1 VLGVALTMNRF
12 RDSVVPD
19 ELCRTFHSVST
30 WLEYGEESGV
40 PEEAHMAKKIAV
52 LLDEMVNEQEFIYP
66 YYRLR
71 EAGFESVSVAT
82 EKRVYKGKYGVPFT
96 PDMLIGDVTPGE
108 FDGVVVPGGYAP
120 DFLRRIRAVLSL
132 VGEMNDKGKLVAM
145 ICHAGWVGISA
156 GIVKGR
162 TLTSTSAI
170 RDDMSNAGASWV
182 DQSVVVDG
190 NLVTS
195 RAPADLPD
203 FMREVL
209 RVLSA
214 QK

>member
-1 VLGVALTMNRF
+1 M
-12 RDSVVPD
+12 
-19 ELCRTFHSVST
+19 
-30 WLEYGEESGV
+30 
-40 PEEAHMAKKIAV
+40 EARMAKKIAV
-52 LLDEMVNEQEFIYP
+52 LLDEMVNEQELIYP
-66 YYRLR
+66 YYRLK
-71 EAGFESVSVAT
+71 EAGFESVSVAA

-96 PDMLIGDVTPGE
+96 PDILIADVTPGE
-108 FDGVVVPGGYAP
+108 FEGVVVPGGYAQ
-120 DFLRRIRAVLSL
+120 DFLRRSKAMLSL
-132 VGEMNDKGKLVAM
+132 VGEMNDKGKLVAI
-145 ICHAGWVGISA
+145 ICHGGWVGVSA

-170 RDDMSNAGASWV
+170 RDYMSNAGAILV
-182 DQSVVVDG
+182 DQSVAVDG

-195 RAPADLPD
+195 RSPADLPD

>member
-1 VLGVALTMNRF
+1 MPR
-12 RDSVVPD
+12 
-19 ELCRTFHSVST
+19 
-30 WLEYGEESGV
+30 
-40 PEEAHMAKKIAV
+40 EAGMAKKIAV

-66 YYRLR
+66 YYRLK

-96 PDMLIGDVTPGE
+96 PDMLIEDVTPGE

-120 DFLRRIRAVLSL
+120 DFLRRTRAVLAL

-162 TLTSTSAI
+162 TLTSTSTI
-170 RDDMSNAGASWV
+170 RDDMSNAGAIWV

-195 RAPADLPD
+195 RSPADLPD

-214 QK
+214 QR

>member
-1 VLGVALTMNRF
+1 
-12 RDSVVPD
+12 
-19 ELCRTFHSVST
+19 
-30 WLEYGEESGV
+30 
-40 PEEAHMAKKIAV
+40 MAKKIAV

-71 EAGFESVSVAT
+71 EAGFESVSIAA

-96 PDMLIGDVTPGE
+96 PDAVIGDVAPGD

-120 DFLRRIRAVLSL
+120 DNLRRIRAMVSL
-132 VGEMNDKGKLVAM
+132 VRDMHDKGRLVAM
-145 ICHAGWVGISA
+145 ICHAGWVGVSA
-156 GIVKGR
+156 GIVRGR
-162 TLTSTSAI
+162 RLTSTGAI
-170 RDDMSNAGASWV
+170 KDDMVNAGAAWI
-182 DQSVVVDG
+182 DQAVVVDG

-195 RAPADLPD
+195 RSPADLPD

-209 RVLSA
+209 KFLSV

>member
-1 VLGVALTMNRF
+1 
-12 RDSVVPD
+12 
-19 ELCRTFHSVST
+19 
-30 WLEYGEESGV
+30 
-40 PEEAHMAKKIAV
+40 MAKKIAV

-71 EAGFESVSVAT
+71 EAGFESVSIAA

-96 PDMLIGDVTPGE
+96 PDAVIGDVAPGD

-120 DFLRRIRAVLSL
+120 DNLRRIKAMVSL
-132 VGEMNDKGKLVAM
+132 VRDLYDKGRLVAM
-145 ICHAGWVGISA
+145 ICHAGWVGVSA
-156 GIVKGR
+156 GIVRGR
-162 TLTSTSAI
+162 RLTSTGAI
-170 RDDMSNAGASWV
+170 KDDMVNAGAAWI
-182 DQSVVVDG
+182 DQAVVVDG

-195 RAPADLPD
+195 RSPADLPD

-209 RVLSA
+209 KFLSA

>member
-1 VLGVALTMNRF
+1 
-12 RDSVVPD
+12 
-19 ELCRTFHSVST
+19 
-30 WLEYGEESGV
+30 
-40 PEEAHMAKKIAV
+40 MAKKIAV

-71 EAGFESVSVAT
+71 EAGFESVSIAA

-96 PDMLIGDVTPGE
+96 PDAVIGDVAPGD

-120 DFLRRIRAVLSL
+120 DNLRRIKAMVSL
-132 VGEMNDKGKLVAM
+132 VRDLHDKGRLVAM
-145 ICHAGWVGISA
+145 ICHAGWVGVSA
-156 GIVKGR
+156 GIVRGR
-162 TLTSTSAI
+162 RLTSTGAI
-170 RDDMSNAGASWV
+170 KDDMVNAGAAWI
-182 DQSVVVDG
+182 DQAVVVDG

-195 RAPADLPD
+195 RSPADLPD

-209 RVLSA
+209 KFLSV

>member
-1 VLGVALTMNRF
+1 
-12 RDSVVPD
+12 
-19 ELCRTFHSVST
+19 
-30 WLEYGEESGV
+30 
-40 PEEAHMAKKIAV
+40 MAKKIAV
-52 LLDEMVNEQEFIYP
+52 LLDELVHEHEFIYP
-66 YYRLR
+66 YFRLK

-82 EKRVYKGKYGVPFT
+82 EKRVYKGKFGVPFT
-96 PDMLIGDVTPGE
+96 PDMLIADVTPGE
-108 FDGVVVPGGYAP
+108 FEGVVVPGGYAP
-120 DFLRRIRAVLSL
+120 DYLRRSRAMLSL
-132 VGEMNDKGKLVAM
+132 VEEMNDNGKLVAM

-162 TLTSTSAI
+162 TLTSTSTI
-170 RDDMSNAGASWV
+170 RDDMSNAGAIWI

-195 RAPADLPD
+195 RSPADLPD

-209 RVLSA
+209 RVLSV

>member
-1 VLGVALTMNRF
+1 
-12 RDSVVPD
+12 
-19 ELCRTFHSVST
+19 
-30 WLEYGEESGV
+30 
-40 PEEAHMAKKIAV
+40 MAKKIAV

-71 EAGFESVSVAT
+71 EAGYESISIAT
-82 EKRVYKGKYGVPFT
+82 EKRIHKSKYGIPFM
-96 PDMLIGDVTPGE
+96 PDMLIEDVMPGE

-120 DFLRRIRAVLSL
+120 DLLRRTKTMLAL
-132 VGEMNDKGKLVAM
+132 VSEMNDKGKLVAM

-162 TLTSTSAI
+162 KLTSTAAI
-170 RDDMSNAGASWV
+170 KDDLSNAGAAWV
-182 DQSVVVDG
+182 DQPVVVDG

-195 RAPADLPD
+195 RSPVDLPD

-209 RVLSA
+209 RVLSL
-214 QK
+214 QR

>member
-1 VLGVALTMNRF
+1 MPR
-12 RDSVVPD
+12 
-19 ELCRTFHSVST
+19 
-30 WLEYGEESGV
+30 
-40 PEEAHMAKKIAV
+40 EAGMAKKIAV
-52 LLDEMVNEQEFIYP
+52 LLDELVHEHEFIYP
-66 YYRLR
+66 YYRLK

-108 FDGVVVPGGYAP
+108 FEGVVVPGGYAP
-120 DFLRRIRAVLSL
+120 DFLRRTRAVLSL

-170 RDDMSNAGASWV
+170 KDDMSNAGAIWV

-195 RAPADLPD
+195 RSPADLPD
-203 FMREVL
+203 FMREAL

-214 QK
+214 QR